1 MTTFFWHSLI
11 QHLFGLVCVLG
22 EKVIG
27 KFQFMEVQFMTSN
40 VIAKNRRSIF

>member
-1 MTTFFWHSLI
+1 MTSFFWHSLT

-27 KFQFMEVQFMTSN
+27 KFQFILTSN